1 MKMKKL
7 HRDIKKRKLFKKT
20 ELFQRV
26 LKALFLYTNNVQLM
40 HSVRFILFNK
50 LTVDAFR
57 TRVHNYCVVSGR
69 ARGVYRDVKVSRI
82 VFRNLAAKGLFFG
95 LKKAS

>member
-1 MKMKKL
+1 MKIKKL
-7 HRDIKKRKLFKKT
+7 NCDIKKRKVFKKT

-26 LKALFLYTNNVQLM
+26 LKVLFLYTNHVQLM

-50 LTVDAFR
+50 MRVDAFR
-57 TRVHNYCVVSGR
+57 TRVHNYCVVTGR

-82 VFRNLAAKGLFFG
+82 VFRNLAAEGLFFG